1 MICMVD
7 RPEGTVY
14 TLYDEK
20 YHGLL
25 RIKAS
30 DQKEAENKAYAWLRG
45 PGRAQLGLSAEE
57 TDAAID
63 DGAFFVQEDDTPEA
77 LI

>member
-1 MICMVD
+1 MTCMVD

-14 TLYDEK
+14 MLYDEK

-25 RIKAS
+25 RIRAS

-45 PGRAQLGLSAEE
+45 PGRVHLGLSVEE
-57 TDAAID
+57 INAAITD
-63 DGAFFVQEDDTPEA
+63 DAFFVREDDVSEDS
-77 LI
+77 I